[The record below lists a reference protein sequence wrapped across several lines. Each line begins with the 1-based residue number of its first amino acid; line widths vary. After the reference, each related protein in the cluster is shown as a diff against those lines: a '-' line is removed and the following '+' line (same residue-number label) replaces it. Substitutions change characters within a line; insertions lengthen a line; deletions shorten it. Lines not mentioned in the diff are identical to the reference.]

1 MAQLVEY
8 LPRMHRAPGSLS
20 NTEGAYGWDPSTQ
33 EVVTENWASNVFHR
47 DMGRSM
53 PERVI

>member
-20 NTEGAYGWDPSTQ
+20 TTKGAYGWDPSTQ
-33 EVVTENWASNVFHR
+33 EVVTENWAFKVFHG
-47 DMGRSM
+47 DTGRSM
-53 PERVI
+53 LEKVI

>member
-1 MAQLVEY
+1 M
-8 LPRMHRAPGSLS
+8 PRMHRAPGSLS
-20 NTEGAYGWDPSTQ
+20 NTEGAHGWDPSTQ
-33 EVVTENWASNVFHR
+33 EVVTENRAFKVFHR